1 MDNLRFGVFVAQL
14 RKEKGLTQQELAQ
27 QLNVTDKAISKWETA
42 RGFPEITLLEPL
54 ARALDVSLVELM
66 RGERIPSPTLS
77 VEDADQ
83 LVTQAMDQTQ
93 RNTARRYLRLFLV
106 LLTGTALLC
115 LAKVLPALFLLV
127 DYVWFYLV
135 DFHRLGVIGS
145 ATSTTW
151 IVTTSTPTWWDIWGI
166 PALSAVVLALCV
178 VLAFRVWKL
187 ERRMQ

>member
-1 MDNLRFGVFVAQL
+1 MDTLRFGAFVAQL

-106 LLTGTALLC
+106 LLTGTALIC

-187 ERRMQ
+187 ERRMR